1 MHLWLDGITDS
12 MDINVSKPWE
22 TVKEQEA
29 QHEQSM
35 KSQRIRYDLV
45 IEQLILYDPLKLA
58 SALNKT
64 RQSQLEIAER
74 SYPSQLSLFNE
85 IF

>member
-1 MHLWLDGITDS
+1 MVRWQHWLNGHKCEQTPGDS
-12 MDINVSKPWE
+12 EGTGSPACCSPWGHKESDI
-22 TVKEQEA
+22 
-29 QHEQSM
+29 
-35 KSQRIRYDLV
+35 V
-45 IEQLILYDPLKLA
+45 IEQLILYDPLKPA

-85 IF
+85 LF

>member
-1 MHLWLDGITDS
+1 M
-12 MDINVSKPWE
+12 M
-22 TVKEQEA
+22 
-29 QHEQSM
+29 QSM
-35 KSQRIRYDLV
+35 RSQRIGHDLV

-85 IF
+85 LF